1 MRSAATRSKETAS
14 RSVSASSSAR
24 ASQSCWAGV
33 SSSRFFSGFG
43 LAIRS
48 CPPALPGYTLMAA
61 FHQALKRTTDCLSSP
76 AQAEAALH
84 QVIARSPPRG
94 KHYFVAKRDCVKLF
108 QSMDETL
115 LRDLIRQRL
124 NDGRLPRTLLIELG
138 HGHGIGKTCDGCG
151 STIAWSERMTVRI
164 SADDWRTLRLHEDC
178 FEVWDTEKH
187 TDGRRA

>member
-1 MRSAATRSKETAS
+1 ME
-14 RSVSASSSAR
+14 
-24 ASQSCWAGV
+24 C
-33 SSSRFFSGFG
+33 
-43 LAIRS
+43 
-48 CPPALPGYTLMAA
+48 
-61 FHQALKRTTDCLSSP
+61 
-76 AQAEAALH
+76 
-84 QVIARSPPRG
+84 
-94 KHYFVAKRDCVKLF
+94 DCVKLF

-164 SADDWRTLRLHEDC
+164 SVDDWRTLRLHEDC